1 MKTVCGTLKR
11 SFHRSVRLW
20 FLVVVWLCCGV
31 TAFVAGVGGGIALA
45 APRRRAGP
53 HPTASATPVAAA
65 QLTTLRAE
73 APRVLMAGKPGQL
86 ETRLISVN
94 VRNAGSVTAR
104 QVTVA
109 VEVDGGVA
117 VPLRGPKTLP
127 PHAAAVYVTTVRMAG
142 VFARAPRVRILCEP
156 CRHHPAS

>member
-1 MKTVCGTLKR
+1 MKTVCGTFEKYV
-11 SFHRSVRLW
+11 HRSVQVWL
-20 FLVVVWLCCGV
+20 LVVVWLCCGV
-31 TAFVAGVGGGIALA
+31 TAFVAGAGSGVALA

-53 HPTASATPVAAA
+53 HPTAPPTPVAAA
-65 QLTTLRAE
+65 PLTTLRAE

-86 ETRLISVN
+86 ETRVISVH
-94 VRNAGSVTAR
+94 VRNVGSVTAR
-104 QVTVA
+104 QITVA
-109 VEVDGGVA
+109 VEVDGSVA